1 MRLPEPQPGMV
12 IRYAYLWRNEAEQG
26 RDHGSKD
33 RPCVVVLAVKKEAAR
48 TRVVVA
54 PITHR
59 APAIDA
65 GAIPLSSL
73 AKARLGLDE
82 DTSWIVTNDLNAF
95 DWPGPDLR
103 PLNPAGE
110 TPRFTYGYLSA
121 DMTRRLIECVRDHV
135 RRKSTSLTPRHG

>member
-1 MRLPEPQPGMV
+1 MV

-26 RDHGSKD
+26 RDHGAKD

-59 APAIDA
+59 EPATDA
-65 GAIPLSSL
+65 GAIPLSSQS
-73 AKARLGLDE
+73 KARLGLDE
-82 DTSWIVTNDLNAF
+82 DASWIVTDDLNAF

-103 PLNPAGE
+103 SLRRTGE
-110 TPRFTYGYLSA
+110 TPRFTCGFLSA
-121 DMTRRLIECVRDHV
+121 NMTRLLIERVRDHV
-135 RRKSTSLTPRHG
+135 RRKSGSLTPRQA